1 MIKKFA
7 ISKKSVLPHSDMV
20 FTFYKHRRGKIETK
34 NLKILGFRFQIL
46 GSSPRMTEETQMTKE
61 NREQNESLRGAT
73 ATRQSQ

>member
-20 FTFYKHRRGKIETK
+20 FTFYKHRRGRIETK

-46 GSSPRMTEETQMTKE
+46 GSSPRMTLKE
-61 NREQNESLRGAT
+61 QRDHHGAE
-73 ATRQSQ
+73 APRDDVKEKD